1 MREFKFFSFCL
12 FSLALFSLV
21 TSPCGLTLRKE
32 AAFASHTSRNFSIYS
47 RKRVKA
53 RAFGL
58 VLMHELH
65 VIMILLVS
73 SINNINYHVLFF
85 LNVLFLFSTAEN
97 WKLVSSHQMWDRKG
111 SNVSCL
117 SRFLAVFGPSNCCRG
132 VDLLFCES
140 QITVEWRCGF
150 SLPEWHMRGNESKS
164 CCWCCF

>member
-1 MREFKFFSFCL
+1 M
-12 FSLALFSLV
+12 

-32 AAFASHTSRNFSIYS
+32 AAFASHTSCNFSIYS

-65 VIMILLVS
+65 VIMILLVIFHTNRCLVK
-73 SINNINYHVLFF
+73 SINNINYQVLFF
-85 LNVLFLFSTAEN
+85 LNVMFLFSTAEN

-117 SRFLAVFGPSNCCRG
+117 RADFWLFLDPQTAVEESIYSSVNHRSRLSDSA
-132 VDLLFCES
+132 
-140 QITVEWRCGF
+140 GF
-150 SLPEWHMRGNESKS
+150 HSLSDTWGENESKS
-164 CCWCCF
+164 CCWCFF